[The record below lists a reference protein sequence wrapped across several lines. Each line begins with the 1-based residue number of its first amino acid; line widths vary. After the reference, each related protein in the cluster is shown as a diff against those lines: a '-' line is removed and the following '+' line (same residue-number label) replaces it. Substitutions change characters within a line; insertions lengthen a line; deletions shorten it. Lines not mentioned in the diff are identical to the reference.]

1 MCSVALSRP
10 TLCDC
15 MDCSRPGSSFH
26 GILQARILEW
36 VAVTSSRG
44 PSQPRD
50 RTHVS
55 CTGGRFF
62 TDWATR
68 EYKAEKLLF
77 KENDHINCTK
87 EERAIPL
94 QKTTQK
100 LCVLVIS
107 ELCFLF
113 FAFFFYLTSCSP
125 TKFMWKP
132 SNMNMNMN
140 MAGQGTINHC
150 YQHCL
155 LFLRR
160 KEDSSNFYIPF
171 GLFMVPML
179 LHPALPL
186 TWSSLL
192 NICLASLGRW

>member
-10 TLCDC
+10 TICDC

-113 FAFFFYLTSCSP
+113 FAFFFFLFDFLFSHEIYVKAQQYEYEYEYGRS
-125 TKFMWKP
+125 
-132 SNMNMNMN
+132 
-140 MAGQGTINHC
+140 GD
-150 YQHCL
+150 YQPL
-155 LFLRR
+155 L
-160 KEDSSNFYIPF
+160 ST
-171 GLFMVPML
+171 L
-179 LHPALPL
+179 LIV
-186 TWSSLL
+186 S
-192 NICLASLGRW
+192 